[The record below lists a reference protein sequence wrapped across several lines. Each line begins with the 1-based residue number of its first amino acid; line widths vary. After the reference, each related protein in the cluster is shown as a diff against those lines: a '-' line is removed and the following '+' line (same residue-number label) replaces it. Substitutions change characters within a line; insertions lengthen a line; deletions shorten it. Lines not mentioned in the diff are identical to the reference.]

1 MDAAKKFWS
10 LPELGE
16 RLVSFLDPLS
26 ALHLAQSKVM
36 EKETLKKSFT
46 SKAWGKLIGRSSLQ
60 VLSRPLELDMEK
72 RKDLKVLVKILQ
84 RVELGELSPYLRP
97 LLDLICESSPGI
109 DCSVCVRMICPCRPD
124 PHFISPEGFLLLEQV
139 EAAFGTAE
147 QRLESVGSFGLY
159 HCHMLSAVSS
169 RMSRQKET
177 VTNISPCAVHIEDK
191 SNLEDFVTLLKAEFV
206 SVQYL
211 YLRRGEFVEEGWQ
224 ALAGALTQAL
234 TQRANWQLAK
244 DRPEVEGDSIYS
256 PLLAE
261 VFISRKFLTEV
272 VRESIKDIWDAT
284 KYGFHVTDTDTDSQ
298 RVEKSKY
305 DREEAWTRLKQIA
318 DMTDDQF
325 AADCKLFWGE
335 DSDEEEESEGEEEE
349 SGEEDHDGE
358 HEGDDEEDHVGEHE
372 GDDEDS

>member
-16 RLVSFLDPLS
+16 GLVSFLDPLS

-109 DCSVCVRMICPCRPD
+109 DCSVCGRMICPCRPD

-177 VTNISPCAVHIEDK
+177 VTYLSPGLVVIEDK
-191 SNLEDFVTLLKAEFV
+191 SNVEAFVTLL
-206 SVQYL
+206 L
-211 YLRRGEFVEEGWQ
+211 
-224 ALAGALTQAL
+224 
-234 TQRANWQLAK
+234 
-244 DRPEVEGDSIYS
+244 
-256 PLLAE
+256 
-261 VFISRKFLTEV
+261 
-272 VRESIKDIWDAT
+272 
-284 KYGFHVTDTDTDSQ
+284 
-298 RVEKSKY
+298 
-305 DREEAWTRLKQIA
+305 
-318 DMTDDQF
+318 
-325 AADCKLFWGE
+325 
-335 DSDEEEESEGEEEE
+335 
-349 SGEEDHDGE
+349 
-358 HEGDDEEDHVGEHE
+358 
-372 GDDEDS
+372 